1 MKISY
6 LEIVTPDVAGTIK
19 HLEAAQGVHF
29 TDPVAALGN
38 ARVAALIDGGR
49 VGVRAPM
56 RDDEAPVIRP
66 YFGTDDIQ
74 ASVDAAVAAG
84 ATLALPPMP
93 LPGEGMCAIV
103 IQGGNDFGFW
113 QDEPA

>member
-6 LEIVTPDVAGTIK
+6 LEIVTPDVTGTMK
-19 HLEAAQGVHF
+19 HLEAAQGVRF
-29 TDPVAALGN
+29 SDPIPALGN

-56 RDDEAPVIRP
+56 RDDELPVIRP

-74 ASVDAAVAAG
+74 ASVNAAIAAG

-93 LPGEGMCAIV
+93 LAGEGTCAIL